1 VQWAAGQTIGPYE
14 LVARIG
20 AGGMGEVWKAHDTRL
35 DRSVA
40 IKRLTAEHARRFAS
54 EARAIAALNHP
65 NICQIHDVGL
75 DYLVLEYIEGTH
87 LQCPYSAAEA
97 VRVAEQIASA
107 LEAAHA
113 KGIVHRDLKPANILV
128 TANGTVKLLDFGVAT
143 QADDVDVD
151 LTQTATGTISGTA
164 SYMSPEQAQ
173 GKRLDARSDLFSFGA
188 VLYEMLCGARA
199 FEGPSLADTLSAV
212 LRDEPRPLSAPGGL
226 TAVVA
231 RCLRKSPA
239 ERFASAG
246 ELKAALQQALTGDR
260 AVVPSIVVLPFAN
273 MSRDPDD
280 EYFGDGLAEEIINA
294 LAQIPGLKVIARTSA
309 FAFKG
314 QNTDVRRIAD
324 ALGVTTVLEGSVRR
338 SGNRLRVTAQLIT
351 AADGTHAWSQRY
363 DRQLA
368 DVFDVQDEIAQA
380 IAGALQVKLNL
391 RTASHTPTLTAY
403 DALLRGRHHLF
414 KFTPENWARAKE
426 CFEEATRLDPAWASP
441 LETLGVGYLIAQA
454 NGFEDLRVAAPHIR
468 GAAERA
474 LAIDPTNPGPRFLL
488 GSIAAA
494 HDYDWAEAQHHF
506 RAAYAAPKVSP
517 DARWAYASLYLQPL
531 GRCRESSAEMRL
543 VVEQDPLNAPYR
555 AILASHLVH
564 AGEYDE
570 AVRQVHQALDIDR
583 SNFAGHFVL
592 VEALMA
598 RGPLAEA
605 VTAAERAYELA
616 APWNGHIVGIFAGL
630 LAQAGQAARGEAI
643 MHGLERAKL
652 NPFSH
657 VYFHVLRS
665 EIELAADWY
674 EKAIEQRELFALICA
689 PSPAIKHLRESARW
703 PRLAQLMKLPV

>member
-1 VQWAAGQTIGPYE
+1 VQWVAGQTIGPYE

-20 AGGMGEVWKAHDTRL
+20 AGGMGEVWKAHDARL
-35 DRSVA
+35 NRSVA
-40 IKRLTAEHARRFAS
+40 IKRLTVEHARRFTS
-54 EARAIAALNHP
+54 EARAIASLNHP
-65 NICQIHDVGL
+65 NICQIHDVGP
-75 DYLVLEYIEGTH
+75 DYLVLEYIEGTP

-97 VRVAEQIASA
+97 ARVAEQIASA

-113 KGIVHRDLKPANILV
+113 KGIVHRDLKPANVLV

-143 QADDVDVD
+143 QAVDVDVD

-199 FEGPSLADTLSAV
+199 FDGASLADTMSAV
-212 LRDEPRPLSAPGGL
+212 LRDEPRPLPPGGL
-226 TAVVA
+226 TAIVA
-231 RCLRKSPA
+231 RCLRKSPS

-246 ELKAALQQALTGDR
+246 DLRAALQQALTGDR
-260 AVVPSIVVLPFAN
+260 TVVPSIVVLPFAN

-363 DRQLA
+363 DRELA

-380 IAGALQVKLNL
+380 IASALKMKLDL
-391 RTASHTPTLTAY
+391 RPATHTPSLPAY
-403 DALLRGRHHLF
+403 DAFLRARHHLF
-414 KFTPENWARAKE
+414 RFTPESWAGAKE
-426 CFEEATRLDPAWASP
+426 CFEEAIRLDARWAQP
-441 LETLGVGYLIAQA
+441 LATLGLGYLMSQA
-454 NGFEDLRVAAPHIR
+454 NGLENLRVAAPRIR
-468 GAAERA
+468 AAAEKA
-474 LAIDPTNPGPRFLL
+474 LALESSDPGPRFLL

-494 HDYDWAEAQHHF
+494 HDYDWDEAARQF
-506 RAAYAAPKVSP
+506 RASFATPTVSP

-531 GRCRESSAEMRL
+531 GRCRESTAQMRL

-555 AILASHLVH
+555 AILASHLAH
-564 AGEYDE
+564 ARLYDE
-570 AVRQVHQALDIDR
+570 ALVEVQRAFEIDPAI
-583 SNFAGHFVL
+583 FAAGISL
-592 VEALMA
+592 VEAFHGQGNVERA
-598 RGPLAEA
+598 AAAAEQAHEA
-605 VTAAERAYELA
+605 V
-616 APWNGHIVGIFAGL
+616 PWNESIRGLFAGL
-630 LAQAGQAARGEAI
+630 LAQVGQAQRGEELMRQLGNEPAD
-643 MHGLERAKL
+643 
-652 NPFSH
+652 PFSR
-657 VYFHVLRS
+657 VFFHLLRS
-665 EIELAADWY
+665 EIDLAADWY
-674 EKAIEQRELFALICA
+674 EKSIAQRALFAIIFA
-689 PSPAIKHLRESARW
+689 PAPMMVPLRESGRW
-703 PRLAQLMKLPV
+703 PRLAQLMNLPV